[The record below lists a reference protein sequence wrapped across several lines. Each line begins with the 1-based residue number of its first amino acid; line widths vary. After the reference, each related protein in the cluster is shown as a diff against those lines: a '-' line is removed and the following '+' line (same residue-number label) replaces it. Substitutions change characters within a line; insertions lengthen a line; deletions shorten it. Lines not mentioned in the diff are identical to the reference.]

1 MSDPIGA
8 AASRIGERIDQLVAQ
23 AVVVLAALALAGLGV
38 LSLAI
43 AACVAL
49 AEVWGLPLA
58 ALATG
63 VTLLVLALVAWLVA
77 RDGGARTDA
86 KTAPPSDSDSSVA
99 MGAAELG
106 AAVASGVQAR
116 PKEAAIIALVTGLVA
131 GSSPGL
137 RRSLER
143 LID

>member
-1 MSDPIGA
+1 MSDPFAA
-8 AASRIGERIDQLVAQ
+8 AASRIGEHVDQLVAQ
-23 AVVVLAALALAGLGV
+23 AVVVLAALALAVLGV

-49 AEVWGLPLA
+49 AEVWGLPFA

-63 VTLLVLALVAWLVA
+63 LTLLVLALGAWLVA
-77 RDGGARTDA
+77 RERGARADA
-86 KTAPPSDSDSSVA
+86 ASSEKPQPSAA

-116 PKEAAIIALVTGLVA
+116 PKEAAIIALVAGLVA